1 MVIFLGKNVALFST
15 LKMKNCQKKIGTYTT
30 HTRNMQIRDRGGI
43 CAPPPALNRVNRSG
57 DLWNFSTF
65 DIRVALYVKYNWEE
79 KWEIKNRMTQLC
91 FHIQFIFHSK
101 FSKHFFGFISSKYR
115 VSLKKGTL
123 AIFVFFCSSKIFHMC
138 FVIRISCPFHLA
150 TQIISIQNPNCPNN
164 AKSASV
170 DLSFGMFF
178 YECGIL

>member
-1 MVIFLGKNVALFST
+1 MTFQGIYEVRKDLPLWRWSKIDQLCIFLARWWFFWEKSVALFST

-30 HTRNMQIRDRGGI
+30 HTRMQIRDRGGI

-79 KWEIKNRMTQLC
+79 KWEIKNSKITRMTQLC

-101 FSKHFFGFISSKYR
+101 FSKHFFGFISSK
-115 VSLKKGTL
+115 
-123 AIFVFFCSSKIFHMC
+123 
-138 FVIRISCPFHLA
+138 
-150 TQIISIQNPNCPNN
+150 
-164 AKSASV
+164 
-170 DLSFGMFF
+170 
-178 YECGIL
+178 